1 MPDVIRTTDH
11 AGRVADRLVDRDP
24 REIIRDEHLMR
35 RPILEALAD
44 GPLTIPQIA
53 EAIGRPV
60 HEVVYWVM
68 GMRKYGYVAEIKE
81 ADDEGFYPYQAVE
94 REGV

>member
-11 AGRVADRLVDRDP
+11 AGRVADRDP

-35 RPILEALAD
+35 RPILEALAE

-53 EAIGRPV
+53 EAIERPV

-68 GMRKYGYVAEIKE
+68 GMRKYGYLAEIKE